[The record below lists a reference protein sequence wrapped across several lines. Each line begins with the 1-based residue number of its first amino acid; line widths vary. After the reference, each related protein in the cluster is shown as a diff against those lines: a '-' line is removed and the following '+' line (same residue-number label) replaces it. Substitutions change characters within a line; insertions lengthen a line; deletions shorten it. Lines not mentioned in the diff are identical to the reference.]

1 MSQSHSVKITMGYT
15 DYSERTYNLPTEY
28 VQQSGTV
35 KTKIQAFN
43 TAAAIASSDVAK
55 TFLSENGAP
64 VSGILTAEI
73 VTVQEEVVYSG

>member
-1 MSQSHSVKITMGYT
+1 MKYT
-15 DYSERTYNLPTEY
+15 DYSERTYSLPTEY
-28 VQQSGTV
+28 VQQSTTV

-64 VSGILTAEI
+64 VSAITNAEI
-73 VTVQEEVVYSG
+73 VTVTEEVVYSG

>member
-1 MSQSHSVKITMGYT
+1 MSQSHSVRLTMKYT

-28 VQQSGTV
+28 VQQSTTV

-64 VSGILTAEI
+64 VIGITNAEI
-73 VTVQEEVVYSG
+73 VTVTEEVVYSG